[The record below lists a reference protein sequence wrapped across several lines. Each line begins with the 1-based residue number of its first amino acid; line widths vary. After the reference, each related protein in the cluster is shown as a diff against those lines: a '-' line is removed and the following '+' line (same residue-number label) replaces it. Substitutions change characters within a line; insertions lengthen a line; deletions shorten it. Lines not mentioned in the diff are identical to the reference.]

1 MHFAAYAYVGES
13 NFDPLKYYDN
23 NVGGTVNL
31 LRSCAAYDCKNFVF
45 SSSCATYGIPTQ
57 LPLTEDHEQVPVN
70 PYGYTKLEHVPSQLN
85 QGDSLRAKDERVYR
99 H

>member
-13 NFDPLKYYDN
+13 NPLKYYDN
-23 NVGGTVNL
+23 NVGGTVNR

-45 SSSCATYGIPTQ
+45 SSSCARYGIPTQ

-70 PYGYTKLEHVPSQLN
+70 PYGYIKLVVERMLRDAEVAHTGQTRIA
-85 QGDSLRAKDERVYR
+85 SLL
-99 H
+99 